1 MEPLKSKLLSYLP
14 KDKLL
19 NCLGFLW
26 PVINCSVALM
36 QKHPMYKTFG
46 SCLQS
51 TFDPNCQVY
60 LRVTLTN

>member
-1 MEPLKSKLLSYLP
+1 MESLKYKLLNYMP

-26 PVINCSVALM
+26 PVIKYSGGLT

-46 SCLQS
+46 SCLQ
-51 TFDPNCQVY
+51 TMFDPNCQVY
-60 LRVTLTN
+60 L